1 MYFNRAIQLIE
12 SRFGIAY
19 NENDRA
25 VTSMIETA
33 VYKSAEEC
41 LIMMSERLGDQPYLF
56 GQAPSSADAM
66 LYGYLAP
73 LLKAPFPN
81 ATLQNHL
88 KACENL
94 VKFVSRITLTYFSK
108 IALDYEKSK
117 LNENE
122 DNKNNKDDK
131 SSSSPNKNAKSND
144 DDEPISKT
152 RLAIAG
158 TVAASA
164 MTAYAFQS
172 GFVDILRNVSIQIV
186 TEEDDDEMIEND
198 YNQYDQ
204 YEQYD
209 DHTYTNEDTY
219 ESKEENKNEEE
230 ENQESENND
239 NDYDQYEQYNDR
251 ED

>member
-1 MYFNRAIQLIE
+1 MFFQKLYFNRAIQLIE
-12 SRFGIAY
+12 SRFGITY

-25 VTSMIETA
+25 VTSMLETA

-66 LYGYLAP
+66 LYGFLAP

-108 IALDYEKSK
+108 ISLDYEKSK
-117 LNENE
+117 LNEKE
-122 DNKNNKDDK
+122 DEKNNKDDK
-131 SSSSPNKNAKSND
+131 SSSSSKKAND
-144 DDEPISKT
+144 NDEEPISKT

-186 TEEDDDEMIEND
+186 TEEDDDEMIDND

-204 YEQYD
+204 YQHYD

-219 ESKEENKNEEE
+219 EESKEE
-230 ENQESENND
+230 ENQESENNAD
-239 NDYDQYEQYNDR
+239 KDYEQYEKYNDR

>member
-1 MYFNRAIQLIE
+1 M
-12 SRFGIAY
+12 
-19 NENDRA
+19 
-25 VTSMIETA
+25 
-33 VYKSAEEC
+33 YKS
-41 LIMMSERLGDQPYLF
+41 LVKRT
-56 GQAPSSADAM
+56 
-66 LYGYLAP
+66 
-73 LLKAPFPN
+73 
-81 ATLQNHL
+81 TLQNHL

-122 DNKNNKDDK
+122 DHKNNKDDK

-230 ENQESENND
+230 ENQESENNE

>member
-1 MYFNRAIQLIE
+1 M
-12 SRFGIAY
+12 G
-19 NENDRA
+19 
-25 VTSMIETA
+25 
-33 VYKSAEEC
+33 EEC

-66 LYGYLAP
+66 LYGFLAP
-73 LLKAPFPN
+73 LLKAPFSN

-108 IALDYEKSK
+108 IALDYERSK
-117 LNENE
+117 LNEKE
-122 DNKNNKDDK
+122 DQKNKDDK
-131 SSSSPNKNAKSND
+131 SSSSSNKNNKAND
-144 DDEPISKT
+144 DEEPISKT

-219 ESKEENKNEEE
+219 ESKGENEKEG
-230 ENQESENND
+230 ENQESENNE

>member
-1 MYFNRAIQLIE
+1 M
-12 SRFGIAY
+12 G
-19 NENDRA
+19 
-25 VTSMIETA
+25 
-33 VYKSAEEC
+33 EEC

-66 LYGYLAP
+66 LYGFLAP

-108 IALDYEKSK
+108 IALDYEK
-117 LNENE
+117 E
-122 DNKNNKDDK
+122 DQKNKDDK
-131 SSSSPNKNAKSND
+131 SSSNKNNKTND
-144 DDEPISKT
+144 DEEPISKT

-186 TEEDDDEMIEND
+186 TEDDEDEMIEND

-219 ESKEENKNEEE
+219 EESKEENKNEEE